1 MDTAIKSIRVITI
14 LQKFRISVLKKC
26 HSTARQIFTSLQI
39 DIKFKDCCIP
49 LKIHFYMKL
58 EINPTIEEDN
68 FNIIF
73 VFVTEDTSI
82 DT

>member
-1 MDTAIKSIRVITI
+1 
-14 LQKFRISVLKKC
+14 
-26 HSTARQIFTSLQI
+26 
-39 DIKFKDCCIP
+39 
-49 LKIHFYMKL
+49 MKL